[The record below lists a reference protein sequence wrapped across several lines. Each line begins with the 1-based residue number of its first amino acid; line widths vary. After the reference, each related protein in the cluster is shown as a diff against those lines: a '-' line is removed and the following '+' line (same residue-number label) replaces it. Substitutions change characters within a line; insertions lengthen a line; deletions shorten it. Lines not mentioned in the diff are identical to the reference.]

1 MRDRLAAQVAP
12 DDWPEGAAGYN
23 WNPFAGVKVDGYF
36 QEHHVDEQSQDPK
49 IQEQNQKL
57 WDACDEGDIEGVV
70 DALKHGAEVNA
81 GDPSEDWMWTA
92 LMHCCAPEFAE
103 GLPSVVCQDSAPEVE
118 AKRIEVLDCLLEHG
132 ARVQVTDIFGETP
145 SAVVSHTETSKWISS
160 TSHSAP

>member
-92 LMHCCAPEFAE
+92 LMHCCLIPSFPEPRTSSS
-103 GLPSVVCQDSAPEVE
+103 LPS
-118 AKRIEVLDCLLEHG
+118 HG
-132 ARVQVTDIFGETP
+132 ASASRSLSLSVLLSRSVTNPSMRLRPITP
-145 SAVVSHTETSKWISS
+145 ITPGSLD
-160 TSHSAP
+160 P